1 MGVFLPD
8 ECWVW
13 RMTARRRGQASLRRL
28 EVTQTQTHA
37 KLMQV
42 ATRLE
47 KADQLSL
54 SIGIAF
60 DVVLGRLYRPMA
72 GKLLDIT
79 KRPTGLVDEASCLS
93 DEGPPAGMRRASLK
107 ADRPIELMEPI
118 DDRFGRH
125 RLTIAFGSDHRSF

>member
-1 MGVFLPD
+1 MMGLKD
-8 ECWVW
+8 YGT
-13 RMTARRRGQASLRRL
+13 RARSGLVAPFRSYADADSR
-28 EVTQTQTHA
+28 E
-37 KLMQV
+37 LMQV
-42 ATRLE
+42 ASRQVLE

-60 DVVLGRLYRPMA
+60 DVALGRLQRPMP
-72 GKLLDIT
+72 GKLLDVT
-79 KRPTGLVDEASCLS
+79 KRATGLVDEASCLS
-93 DEGPPAGMRRASLK
+93 NEGAPARMRRASLK

>member
-1 MGVFLPD
+1 MMGLKD
-8 ECWVW
+8 GAL
-13 RMTARRRGQASLRRL
+13 ARSGLVAPFRSYADADSR
-28 EVTQTQTHA
+28 E
-37 KLMQV
+37 LMQ
-42 ATRLE
+42 ALDWQYLE

-60 DVVLGRLYRPMA
+60 DVALGRLDRAMT
-72 GKLLDIT
+72 GKLLNVT

-93 DEGPPAGMRRASLK
+93 DEGAPARMRRASLK
-107 ADRPIELMEPI
+107 ADCPIELMEPI